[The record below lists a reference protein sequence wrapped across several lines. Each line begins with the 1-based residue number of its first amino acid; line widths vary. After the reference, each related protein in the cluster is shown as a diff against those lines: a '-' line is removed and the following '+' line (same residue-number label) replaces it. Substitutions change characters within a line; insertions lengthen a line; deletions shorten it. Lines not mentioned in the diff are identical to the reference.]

1 MRKDIL
7 SLVVGWSLILLCA
20 PLAMVGL
27 TTLILGDGL
36 DFAIRAFLPPLL
48 LSGVLGFLL
57 KRWGTREDTDERLRD
72 REAFA
77 AVALGWPV
85 VVAIGALPFWLGGMF
100 YGPTELLAGSAD
112 LRTVAGG
119 YVRAWFESM
128 SGFTTTGAT
137 VIDPTTSPFCTAAVT
152 DCIAAQPRSL
162 LLWRSLTQWLG
173 GMGIIMLGILILSRY
188 LGGGMSVA
196 RAELTGP
203 SLSRLRPRLA
213 ETAKILWTIYIVLTL
228 AEMVLLRFLGGLS
241 WFDSVNH
248 GLTTM
253 PSGGFSTYDAGIM
266 HFQSPTV
273 EWIIIFFMVA
283 TGINFTLYH
292 FLWLKEWFN
301 VVNNNELQVYLAV
314 LLGAWTVMTVNLI
327 MATDVTSVDSFRL
340 AAFQAVAIGTS
351 TGYATADFAAW
362 PILSKVILLL
372 LMIVGACAGSTSGG
386 LKILRLRIAFQLA
399 RREISRISSPR
410 KVHLVRMD
418 GEVVEDDKLW
428 IIVGMLSWWAVI
440 AMVGM
445 LLLAFIEY
453 DLDLESIIGVTLSS
467 LGNTGPTLGAFGPTQ
482 TWASLHWTSMIITSL
497 LMWLGRLEL
506 LTVIVLLTPRVWKR

>member
-7 SLVVGWSLILLCA
+7 SLVVGWTLILLCV
-20 PLAMVGL
+20 PLTLVGL
-27 TTLILGDGL
+27 SSFVLGDGL
-36 DFAIRAFLPPLL
+36 DHALRAFLPPLL
-48 LSGVLGFLL
+48 MCGILGVLLR
-57 KRWGTREDTDERLRD
+57 RWGTHEDTDERLRD

-85 VVAIGALPFWLGGMF
+85 VVAIGALPYWLGGMF
-100 YGPTELLAGSAD
+100 HGPFGLLAGDIDMQTMA
-112 LRTVAGG
+112 VG
-119 YVRAWFESM
+119 YVHSWFESM

-137 VIDPTTSPFCTAAVT
+137 VIDGDTSPICTAAVT
-152 DCIAAQPRSL
+152 DCIAAQSRSL

-213 ETAKILWTIYIVLTL
+213 ETAKILWAIYIALTL
-228 AEMVLLRFLGGLS
+228 AEMILLRFVGGLS

-248 GLTTM
+248 GFTTM
-253 PSGGFSTYDAGIM
+253 PSGGYSTYDAGIM

-301 VVNNNELQVYLAV
+301 VVTNNELQVYLAV
-314 LLGAWTVMTVNLI
+314 LLGAWTVMTVNLV
-327 MATDVTSVDSFRL
+327 MAADVSSVDSFRL
-340 AAFQAVAIGTS
+340 AAFQAASIGTS

-428 IIVGMLSWWAVI
+428 TIVGMLSWWAVI
-440 AMVGM
+440 AMAGLLM
-445 LLLAFIEY
+445 LSFIEY
-453 DLDLESIIGVTLSS
+453 ELDLESLIGIVVSS

-482 TWASLHWTSMIITSL
+482 TWSSLHWSSMIITSL
-497 LMWLGRLEL
+497 MMWLGRLEL
-506 LTVIVLLTPRVWKR
+506 LTVIVLLTPRVWKK

>member
-7 SLVVGWSLILLCA
+7 SLVVGWTLILLCI
-20 PLAMVGL
+20 PLAIVGL
-27 TTLILGDGL
+27 STLILGDGL
-36 DFAIRAFLPPLL
+36 DFAIRAFLFPLL

-100 YGPTELLAGSAD
+100 YGPAELLAGSAD
-112 LRTVAGG
+112 LRTIAGG

-137 VIDPTTSPFCTAAVT
+137 VIDPTTSPLCTAAVT

-340 AAFQAVAIGTS
+340 AAFQAVSIGTS
-351 TGYATADFAAW
+351 TGYATADFASW

>member
-27 TTLILGDGL
+27 TTFFLGDGL

-137 VIDPTTSPFCTAAVT
+137 VIDPTTSPLCTAAVT

-301 VVNNNELQVYLAV
+301 VVTNNELQVYLAV

-327 MATDVTSVDSFRL
+327 TATDVSSVDSFRL
-340 AAFQAVAIGTS
+340 AAFQAASIGTS

>member
-137 VIDPTTSPFCTAAVT
+137 VIDPTTSPLCTAAVT

-340 AAFQAVAIGTS
+340 AAFQAVSIGTS
-351 TGYATADFAAW
+351 TGYATADFASW

>member
-7 SLVVGWSLILLCA
+7 SLVVGWTLILLCI
-20 PLAMVGL
+20 PLAIVGL
-27 TTLILGDGL
+27 STLILGDGL
-36 DFAIRAFLPPLL
+36 DFAIRAFLFPLL

-100 YGPTELLAGSAD
+100 YGPAELLAGSAD
-112 LRTVAGG
+112 LRTIAGG

-137 VIDPTTSPFCTAAVT
+137 VIDPTTSPLCTAAVT

-340 AAFQAVAIGTS
+340 AAFQAVSIGTS

-482 TWASLHWTSMIITSL
+482 TWASLHWTSMIVTSL
-497 LMWLGRLEL
+497 MMWLGRLEL
-506 LTVIVLLTPRVWKR
+506 LTVIVLLTPRVWRR

>member
-7 SLVVGWSLILLCA
+7 ALVVGWTLILLCA
-20 PLAMVGL
+20 PLAVVGL
-27 TTLILGDGL
+27 ATPFLGDGQE
-36 DFAIRAFLPPLL
+36 FAVRAFLPPVLV
-48 LSGVLGFLL
+48 SGVLGFLL
-57 KRWGTREDTDERLRD
+57 KRWGTRDDSNERLRD

-100 YGPTELLAGSAD
+100 NGPNELLAGNVD
-112 LRTVAGG
+112 LSTMAVG
-119 YVRAWFESM
+119 YIHSWFESM

-137 VIDPTTSPFCTAAVT
+137 VIDPSTSPICTAAVT

-173 GMGIIMLGILILSRY
+173 GMGIIMLGILIISRL

-213 ETAKILWTIYIVLTL
+213 QTARVLWTIYIALTF
-228 AEMVLLRFLGGLS
+228 AEIALLRYVGKLS
-241 WFDSVNH
+241 LFDSVNH
-248 GLTTM
+248 ALTTM
-253 PSGGFSTYDAGIM
+253 SSGGYSTYDAGIM
-266 HFQSPTV
+266 HFESATV

-301 VVNNNELQVYLAV
+301 VVTNNELQVYLAV
-314 LLGAWTVMTVNLI
+314 LLGSWTIMTVNLV
-327 MATDVTSVDSFRL
+327 MAADVNSADSFRL
-340 AAFQAVAIGTS
+340 AAFQAASIGTS

-386 LKILRLRIAFQLA
+386 LKILRLRIAFLLA

-418 GEVVEDDKLW
+418 GEVVDDAKLW

-440 AMVGM
+440 AMMGLLM
-445 LLLAFIEY
+445 LSLIEV
-453 DLDLESIIGVTLSS
+453 DLDLESIIGLVVSS
-467 LGNTGPTLGAFGPTQ
+467 LGNTGPTLGSFGPTQ
-482 TWASLHWTSMIITSL
+482 TWAGLHWSSLILTSG

-506 LTVIVLLTPRVWKR
+506 LTVLVLISPRVWKK